1 MDSIF
6 TKIIRREI
14 PAEIVYEDDVVL
26 AFLDINPVNHGH
38 TLVVPKVPF
47 QNIFDGTPDTLGHMM
62 KVGQKIGQALLNSK
76 LADGVNIIMNNGAAA
91 QQEVWHAH
99 LHIVPRKDNDNA
111 YQHPTHVATN
121 SDKDKETGATMRAH
135 L

>member
-14 PAEIVYEDDVVL
+14 PAEIIYEDEHVL

-38 TLVVPKVPF
+38 TLVVPKKPF
-47 QNIFDGTPDTLGHMM
+47 ENIFDGTPDILGHMM
-62 KVGQKIGQALLNSK
+62 KVGQKISVALRESK
-76 LADGVNIIMNNGAAA
+76 LADGVNIIMNNGKAA

-99 LHIVPRKDNDNA
+99 LHIIPRKENDNA
-111 YQHPTHVATN
+111 YEHPKHVTT
-121 SDKDKETGATMRAH
+121 SKEKDQETSNLLRAH

>member
-14 PAEIVYEDDVVL
+14 PAEIVYEDELVL

-47 QNIFDGTPDTLGHMM
+47 ENIFDGHPDTLGHMIQ
-62 KVGQKIGQALLNSK
+62 VGQKISLALRESK
-76 LADGVNIIMNNGAAA
+76 LADGVNIIMNNGKAA

-99 LHIVPRKDNDNA
+99 LHIIPRKENDNA
-111 YQHPTHVATN
+111 YEHPKHVAT
-121 SDKDKETGATMRAH
+121 SPDKDKETGSTLRAH